1 MVAERLPDGKS
12 SAAPFPGAATMA
24 SAEQVMEAIT
34 QAVSVA
40 VAAAMKEMTT
50 VAAGGGGRT
59 MGLQQAV
66 DTTVKRMDKFGKD
79 NFADWK
85 FKLEVGLRGSHSR
98 LAELLKWAEE
108 HDGSIDM
115 DLMSEEE
122 AVLTH
127 NLY

>member
-1 MVAERLPDGKS
+1 
-12 SAAPFPGAATMA
+12 MA

-59 MGLQQAV
+59 MGVQQAV

-79 NFADWK
+79 DFADWK
-85 FKLEVGLRGSHSR
+85 
-98 LAELLKWAEE
+98 
-108 HDGSIDM
+108 
-115 DLMSEEE
+115 
-122 AVLTH
+122 
-127 NLY
+127 